1 MASLRDIKSR
11 ITSTKKTKQI
21 TKAME
26 MVSAAKLN
34 RAQSKA
40 TSFIPYT
47 EKIREVVASIASG
60 EENTITHPML
70 EAREEVKKT
79 AYIVIT
85 SDRGLCGAYNSGLLR
100 QTHKIINERH
110 ESPNEYGLIVIGKVG
125 RDFFKKRGMPIYQE
139 IVGLQDQPEYAEIKN
154 IAATTIDMF
163 TDGIFDEIYLHY
175 NHFVSVISQKVTESK
190 LLPLTDLAGE
200 EEDAA
205 TQEYIYEPDPKVILE
220 QLLPHYAESLIYGS
234 LLDAKASE
242 FGARMTAMQSATN
255 NATDRIDELTLVYN
269 RARQAAI
276 TQEINEIVGG
286 ASALE

>member
-1 MASLRDIKSR
+1 
-11 ITSTKKTKQI
+11 
-21 TKAME
+21 

-40 TSFIPYT
+40 TAFFPYT
-47 EKIREVVASIASG
+47 EKIREVVSSIASG
-60 EENTITHPML
+60 NEDSEEGISHPML
-70 EAREEVKKT
+70 EARDEVKKT

-85 SDRGLCGAYNSGLLR
+85 SDRGLCGAYNSSLLR
-100 QTHKIINERH
+100 HTYKTINERH
-110 ESPNEYGLIVIGKVG
+110 QSPEEYGLIVIGRVG

-139 IVGLQDQPEYAEIKN
+139 IVGLQDQPEYGEIKN
-154 IAATTIDMF
+154 IASTTVQMF
-163 TDGIFDEIYLHY
+163 VDGIFDEIYLHY

-190 LLPLTDLAGE
+190 LLPLNEFGAEAGAE
-200 EEDAA
+200 GDSKKAA
-205 TQEYIYEPDPKVILE
+205 MEYIYEPDPKSILE
-220 QLLPHYAESLIYGS
+220 NLLPHYAESLIYGA

-286 ASALE
+286 AAALE